1 MHPRRTR
8 VLRRPGRSHWTYTM
22 PAWTIPVR
30 IRVLRMRI
38 ASPRPDSQFRRIDH
52 GFMPSRKVPAWRPV
66 NLCRCISRILRRR
79 NWILIPEPVS
89 ARDISTRFGTV
100 IVPAGKSRKL
110 RRFSRFIKPDTLPDW
125 SVPVVRWPGIMQSC
139 HGRSS
144 RPRRGGD
151 VPDLM
156 QGRQLPTR

>member
-1 MHPRRTR
+1 
-8 VLRRPGRSHWTYTM
+8 M
-22 PAWTIPVR
+22 PAWTVPVR
-30 IRVLRMRI
+30 IRVIRMRI
-38 ASPRPDSQFRRIDH
+38 ASPRPDSQSRRIDH
-52 GFMPSRKVPAWRPV
+52 GFMPSWKVPARRPV
-66 NLCRCISRILRRR
+66 NLRGRISRILRQR

-89 ARDISTRFGTV
+89 AWNISTRFGTV
-100 IVPAGKSRKL
+100 IVPTGKSRKL

-125 SVPVVRWPGIMQSC
+125 SVPVVRWPAIMHPC

-151 VPDLM
+151 VPDLV